1 MHTYLKNAFK
11 LSWTKNIGCR
21 VRNGG
26 EEREEKKGGGG
37 SPVTLRILGCLIE
50 DGSNDLSNDCP
61 TIPQQMICQI
71 QRSNYLKVLGT
82 LAANKSNDLVQQLR
96 KSGPRLSTPIDGLL
110 EKLAGDVPNLERRRS
125 T

>member
-1 MHTYLKNAFK
+1 MAAK
-11 LSWTKNIGCR
+11 R
-21 VRNGG
+21 
-26 EEREEKKGGGG
+26 EEEKKGGGE

-96 KSGPRLSTPIDGLL
+96 KSGPRLSTPYHWIPLIFQPFFSRY
-110 EKLAGDVPNLERRRS
+110 KASKPS
-125 T
+125 TAW